1 MAAIIKSSESTQV
14 VMNFPNAKDVR
25 IDGLNKNQLSLLIQ
39 YIQSRYVQLAP
50 AKTLKIFAVPFAN
63 LKEYAFDNTN
73 YGLESLPEEFYRSR
87 NEEVDGPEVPL
98 QL

>member
-39 YIQSRYVQLAP
+39 YI
-50 AKTLKIFAVPFAN
+50 
-63 LKEYAFDNTN
+63 
-73 YGLESLPEEFYRSR
+73 
-87 NEEVDGPEVPL
+87 
-98 QL
+98 